1 VPELPEVETTRRGL
15 APHMQGQRIEAVI
28 VRNRALRWP
37 IPRDLAKQVCGR
49 TVRAVERR
57 GKYLLIDC
65 GTGWMILHLGMSGS
79 LQVVPKGTPAGKHD
93 HVDLV
98 LSSGMVARL
107 TDPRRFGALLW
118 EADDP
123 HRHPLLARLAPEP
136 LGTEFHAA
144 WLHARTRGRSAAIKN
159 VVMNSHIVVG
169 VGNIYASESLFR
181 AGIHPGLAAGR
192 VSLLRCKKL
201 VAAIQETLAAAIEA
215 GGSSLRDYVGAE
227 GDPGYFQQTYFVYG
241 REGKPCRVCGTTI
254 KTLRQGQ
261 RSTFFCPGCQQR

>member
-1 VPELPEVETTRRGL
+1 MPELPEVETTRRGL
-15 APHMQGQRIEAVI
+15 APHMQGHRIDAVI

-37 IPRDLAKQVCGR
+37 IPRGLAKQVSGR

-65 GTGWMILHLGMSGS
+65 GAGWMILHLGMSGS
-79 LQVVPKGTPAGKHD
+79 LRVVPNGTPAGKHD

-98 LSSGMVARL
+98 LSSEMIARL

-118 EADDP
+118 EPDDP
-123 HRHPLLARLAPEP
+123 LHHPLLARLAPEP
-136 LGTEFHAA
+136 LGTEFQAG
-144 WLHARTRGRSAAIKN
+144 WLHARTRGRRAAIKTI
-159 VVMNSHIVVG
+159 VMDSHIVVG

-192 VSLLRCKKL
+192 VSLLRCDKL
-201 VAAIQETLAAAIEA
+201 VAAIQETLAAAIAA
-215 GGSSLRDYVGAE
+215 GGSTLRDYVGAQ

-241 REGKPCRVCGTTI
+241 RRGKPCRVCGTAI
-254 KTLRQGQ
+254 KALRQGQ
-261 RSTFFCPGCQQR
+261 RSTFFCPVCQRR

>member
-15 APHMQGQRIEAVI
+15 APHLQGHRIEAVI

-37 IPRDLAKQVCGR
+37 IPRDLAKQVSGR

-79 LQVVPKGTPAGKHD
+79 LQVVPNGTPAGKHD

-98 LSSGMVARL
+98 LSSGMTARL

-118 EADDP
+118 EPDHP
-123 HRHPLLARLAPEP
+123 LHHPLLARLAPEP
-136 LGTEFHAA
+136 LGTDFHAG
-144 WLHARTRGRSAAIKN
+144 WLHARTRGRRAAIKTI
-159 VVMNSHIVVG
+159 VMDSHIVVG
-169 VGNIYASESLFR
+169 VGNIYASESLFH

-192 VSLLRCKKL
+192 ISLPRCEKL
-201 VAAIQETLAAAIEA
+201 VTAIQETLAAAIAA
-215 GGSSLRDYVGAE
+215 GGSTLRDYVGAQ

-241 REGKPCRVCGTTI
+241 RRGKPCRVCGTAI
-254 KTLRQGQ
+254 KALRQGQ
-261 RSTFFCPGCQQR
+261 RSTFFCPVCQRR

>member
-15 APHMQGQRIEAVI
+15 APHMQGHRVDAVI

-37 IPRDLAKQVCGR
+37 IPRDLAKQVSGR

-65 GTGWMILHLGMSGS
+65 GAGWMILHLGMSGS
-79 LQVVPKGTPAGKHD
+79 LRVVPNGTPAGKHD

-98 LSSGMVARL
+98 LSSGMIARL

-118 EADDP
+118 EPDDP
-123 HRHPLLARLAPEP
+123 LHHPLLARLAPEP
-136 LGTEFHAA
+136 LGTEFHAG
-144 WLHARTRGRSAAIKN
+144 WLHARTRGRRAAIKAI
-159 VVMNSHIVVG
+159 VMDSHIVVG

-192 VSLLRCKKL
+192 VSLLRCDKL
-201 VAAIQETLAAAIEA
+201 VVAIQETLAAAIAA
-215 GGSSLRDYVGAE
+215 GGSTLRDYVGAE

-241 REGKPCRVCGTTI
+241 RRGKPCRVCGTAI
-254 KTLRQGQ
+254 KALRQGQ
-261 RSTFFCPGCQQR
+261 RSTFFCPVCQRR

>member
-15 APHMQGQRIEAVI
+15 ARYMQGQRIEAVI

-37 IPRDLAKQVCGR
+37 VPRDLAKRVCGR
-49 TVRAVERR
+49 IVRAVERR

-79 LQVVPKGTPAGKHD
+79 LRVVPEKTPAGKHD

-98 LSSGMVARL
+98 LTSGLAARL

-118 EADDP
+118 ETGDP
-123 HRHPLLARLAPEP
+123 RRHPLLARLAPEP
-136 LGTEFHAA
+136 LGSEFHAA
-144 WLHARTRGRSAAIKN
+144 WLHARTRGRTAAIKT
-159 VVMNSHIVVG
+159 VLMDSHVVVG

-192 VSLLRCKKL
+192 ISLLRCNKL
-201 VAAIQETLAAAIEA
+201 VASIRETLTAAIEA
-215 GGSSLRDYVGAE
+215 GGSTLRDYVGAE
-227 GDPGYFQQTYFVYG
+227 GRPGYFQQTYFVYG
-241 REGKPCRVCGTTI
+241 REGEPCRVCGTNI
-254 KTLRQGQ
+254 KALRQAQ
-261 RSTFFCPGCQQR
+261 RSTFFCPACQHR